1 MLVAASISF
10 AGCNQNVGTKIAKSN
25 EVSQRASAPPSN
37 ENLESQNDDS
47 VPNDRIRLLAF
58 SAPKGWSSRPPKIGN
73 GVVMFAP
80 ENAAWTD
87 IGFRPNLS
95 VKISDNPGLSLGQL
109 ESLLMK
115 TLASDVE
122 QLNTTL
128 FVDAKPVLDAE
139 GRSLKIEDLK
149 FELRQSAL
157 KDGYPC
163 LNSESFGAFN
173 LDGKIVKTVT
183 YSIALVDSTNI
194 YITSIIIPLSHKE
207 ELQQSW
213 DRFKDTLRFGER

>member
-1 MLVAASISF
+1 
-10 AGCNQNVGTKIAKSN
+10 
-25 EVSQRASAPPSN
+25 
-37 ENLESQNDDS
+37 
-47 VPNDRIRLLAF
+47 
-58 SAPKGWSSRPPKIGN
+58 
-73 GVVMFAP
+73 MFAP